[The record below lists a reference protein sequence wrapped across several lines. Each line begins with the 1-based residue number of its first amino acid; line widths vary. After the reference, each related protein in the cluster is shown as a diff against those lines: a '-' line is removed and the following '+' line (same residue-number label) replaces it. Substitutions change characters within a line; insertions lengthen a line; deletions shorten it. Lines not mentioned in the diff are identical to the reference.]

1 VACFIASAKSRRRDG
16 AKGEHWR
23 IQGRKTA
30 VKTNNAARWDGRRVA
45 MANHWPPEIAALT
58 LHAGKTHAGKAV
70 K

>member
-1 VACFIASAKSRRRDG
+1 MARKENT
-16 AKGEHWR
+16 GESKAER
-23 IQGRKTA
+23 PA

-58 LHAGKTHAGKAV
+58 LHAGKTHAGNAV